1 VRGRRIGHVVIAL
14 ALAAAAVLVG
24 IELQRGALTEDA
36 LAVPDPCQREVTIDT
51 GGLDGQ
57 TQRVG
62 LRALDAAACTLGTS
76 REELLL
82 ELTSSLQESRD
93 FPPGTEDAIRDGL
106 EEAIDRE
113 EREDRLNVVAAFV
126 LKQAAQRAP
135 VEWVVRA
142 VEEIGPLVG

>member
-1 VRGRRIGHVVIAL
+1 MRGRRIGHAVIA
-14 ALAAAAVLVG
+14 AAIAAAAVLVG
-24 IELQRGALTEDA
+24 VELQRGALTEDA
-36 LAVPDPCQREVTIDT
+36 LALPDPCERQVTIDT

-62 LRALDAAACTLGTS
+62 LSALDLAACELGTS

-82 ELTSSLQESRD
+82 DLTSSLQDSRD

-106 EEAIDRE
+106 EQAIDRE
-113 EREDRLNVVAAFV
+113 EDEDRLNVVAAFL

-142 VEEIGPLVG
+142 VEEVGPLVG

>member
-1 VRGRRIGHVVIAL
+1 MRGRRSGHVVIA
-14 ALAAAAVLVG
+14 AAIVAVAALVG
-24 IELQRGALTEDA
+24 VELQRGALTEDV
-36 LAVPDPCQREVTIDT
+36 LAVPDPCERTVTIDT

-62 LRALDAAACTLGTS
+62 LTALDLAACELGTT

-82 ELTSSLQESRD
+82 DLTSSLQESRD
-93 FPPGTEDAIRDGL
+93 FPPGTEDAIRNGL

-113 EREDRLNVVAAFV
+113 EQEDRLNVVAAFV
-126 LKQAAQRAP
+126 LKQAVQRAP